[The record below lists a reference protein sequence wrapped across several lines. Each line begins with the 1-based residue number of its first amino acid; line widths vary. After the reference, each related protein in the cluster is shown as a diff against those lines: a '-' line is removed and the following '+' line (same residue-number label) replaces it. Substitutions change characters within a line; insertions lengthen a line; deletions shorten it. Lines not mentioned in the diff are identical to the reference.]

1 MTRKQRR
8 TLTVGAIL
16 LVAAIL
22 CPPWSYYQG
31 ERKFVPPLG
40 EMQREDGD
48 AENPFVPSHSFA
60 QDVRIVHILRALA
73 IVAIFVGTT
82 VFYLKYAAEGDRADE
97 RAASAEPGKSGL
109 RPYWKAIFVV
119 CAIALAVPFVL
130 ALIYFIRGAR

>member
-31 ERKFVPPLG
+31 ERKFVPPPG

-48 AENPFVPSHSFA
+48 AENLFVPRHSFV
-60 QDVRIVHILRALA
+60 QDVPTAHILRALA
-73 IVAIFVGTT
+73 IIAIFIGTT
-82 VFYLKYAAEGDRADE
+82 ALYLRYAAEDDRADE
-97 RAASAEPGKSGL
+97 RAASGEAEKSTL
-109 RPYWKAIFVV
+109 RSYWAVTIVI
-119 CAIALAVPFVL
+119 CAIAVAVPFVL
-130 ALIYFIRGAR
+130 ALIYLIRGAR